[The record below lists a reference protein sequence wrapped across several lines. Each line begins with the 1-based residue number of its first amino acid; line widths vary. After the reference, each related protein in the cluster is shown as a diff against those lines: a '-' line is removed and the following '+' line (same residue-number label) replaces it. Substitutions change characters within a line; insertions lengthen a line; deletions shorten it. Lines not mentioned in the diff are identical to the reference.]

1 MTPDTVLATLSE
13 FTIHLQS
20 SLGRSVHTARAYVS
34 DARSFAAFLAAKYH
48 TIEPGLGLAYV
59 QWLRG
64 ERRNSAATCRR
75 KLAALRIYFEWLVQ
89 RGQLPASPL
98 QGIEIPIR
106 VPRRLPRALTRT
118 DVGQLLSPSLGRG
131 AHERLDLPLRVL
143 VSTGIRIGE
152 LCAIDVSDV
161 ASDGSAI
168 LVKGKGNRERTVFVT
183 NQGLQEALIG
193 HCRSR
198 RDEGGRSALF
208 LNMRKR
214 RLSPQGFR
222 LQLHKLR
229 VRADIKIKVTP
240 HCLRHTAATLLI
252 ENGVD
257 IRFVQRLLGH
267 ASISTTEIYTK
278 VADESLR
285 SALKRADLLRG
296 M

>member
-1 MTPDTVLATLSE
+1 MTPDSVLATLAE

-34 DARSFAAFLAAKYH
+34 DARSFAAFLSAKKH
-48 TIEPGLGLAYV
+48 STEPGLGSAYV
-59 QWLRG
+59 RWLRG
-64 ERRNSAATCRR
+64 EQRNSAATCKR
-75 KLAALRIYFEWLVQ
+75 KIAALRIYLEWLVQ
-89 RGQLPASPL
+89 RGELSASPL
-98 QGIEIPIR
+98 IGKEISIR
-106 VPRRLPRALTRT
+106 VPRRLPRALTRA
-118 DVGQLLSPSLGRG
+118 DVGQLLIPSRGGR
-131 AHERLDLPLRVL
+131 AHETLDLPLRVL

-152 LCAIDVSDV
+152 LCSIDVSDV
-161 ASDGSAI
+161 ASDCSAI
-168 LVKGKGNRERTVFVT
+168 LIKGKGNRERTVFVT
-183 NQGLQEALIG
+183 NHDLQVSLTN

-198 RDEGGRSALF
+198 REHEDNPPLF
-208 LNMRKR
+208 LNTRKR

-229 VRADIKIKVTP
+229 IDADIKIKVTP

-285 SALKRADLLRG
+285 LALQRADLLRG